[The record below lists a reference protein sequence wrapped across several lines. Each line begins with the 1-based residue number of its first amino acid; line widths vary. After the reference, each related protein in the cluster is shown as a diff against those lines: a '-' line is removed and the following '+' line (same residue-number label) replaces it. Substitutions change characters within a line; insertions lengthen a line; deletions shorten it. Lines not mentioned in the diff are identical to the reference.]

1 MVPNSRESLDGN
13 SDSLHSLI
21 DSLQSDYDDDTLV
34 DEKEKPGEC
43 RDVPDDLL
51 RTNPSIGLSDV
62 EVAIRRRRYG
72 WNELSEEK
80 NHHFRKL
87 LSFFV
92 GPIEFVMEV
101 SHLRY
106 PVSASA
112 SARLAS
118 ALLMLYYRL
127 VCYSL

>member
-1 MVPNSRESLDGN
+1 MASNESKEGSNLTSIMIPDSRDSIDGN

-21 DSLQSDYDDDTLV
+21 DSLQSDCDGDTLV
-34 DEKEKPGEC
+34 DEKEKPGENQ
-43 RDVPDDLL
+43 DVPDDLL
-51 RTNPSIGLSDV
+51 RTNHSIGLSDV

-80 NHHFRKL
+80 NNHLKKL

-101 SHLRY
+101 SRF
-106 PVSASA
+106 
-112 SARLAS
+112 
-118 ALLMLYYRL
+118 
-127 VCYSL
+127 